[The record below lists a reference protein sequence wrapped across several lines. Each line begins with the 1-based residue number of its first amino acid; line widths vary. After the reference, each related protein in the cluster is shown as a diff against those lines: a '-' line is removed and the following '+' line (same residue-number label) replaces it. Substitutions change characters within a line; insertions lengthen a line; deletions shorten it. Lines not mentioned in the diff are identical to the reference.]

1 MTHPYSL
8 RLTDEQRTAVD
19 AALTAHRRR
28 TGKATRIADAIRT
41 GLAAF
46 CGAEGVAWPTAATKE
61 PTP

>member
-1 MTHPYSL
+1 MNHPYSL
-8 RLTDEQRTAVD
+8 RLTGPERAALD

-46 CGAEGVAWPTAATKE
+46 CAAEGVVWPAKAEKE